1 MLFCSNIKFKEY
13 TRHHDDHCNNT
24 SCRTDP
30 ATTEIKALFDCFCMN
45 FATYFIDF
53 TVFDSYF
60 NSLTNPAELNMSI
73 EKYGNASS
81 VFGEHFKGVKSA
93 CIAGPTVIPKP

>member
-1 MLFCSNIKFKEY
+1 MTFVK
-13 TRHHDDHCNNT
+13 
-24 SCRTDP
+24 
-30 ATTEIKALFDCFCMN
+30 
-45 FATYFIDF
+45 YFIDF
-53 TVFDSYF
+53 TVFDSNF

-93 CIAGPTVIPKP
+93 WIAGPTVIPKP